1 MLRVL
6 LVDDDVEFRT
16 QAQDFIRQEG
26 FETHVAGTLE
36 EARAQLEQIK
46 PHLILI
52 DLLLPDG
59 DGFELV
65 KEIPRASFMKTVMI
79 TGYASVDSAV
89 IAVRSNVWDYLTKP
103 LDIDRLRSLLMRLRL
118 EEAHQDMPT
127 ILDAQGNSA
136 AFGPLIGA
144 SPVMRELYK
153 VIEKVAPTEVTVL
166 INGESGTGKE
176 LVGWTIHEMSRRSNK
191 PYLTL
196 NCGALSPTLIGS
208 ELFGH
213 ERGSFTG
220 AARQHRGYFERAHG
234 GTLFLDEITEM
245 PIDLQAHLLRV
256 LETGRVIRLGGSRE
270 FPVDVRVIAATNRQ
284 TDDAV
289 ARGKFRKD
297 LFFRLSAFPI
307 HVPPLRDRH
316 GDVELLAK
324 YFLGLLNRSKKTNK
338 KISEAAL
345 QYLVKHAEW
354 RGNVRELRNA
364 IEQAY
369 LLSGDT
375 IEPNHIH
382 LLTAGEMNLVQDAM
396 DISVGRTLD
405 DVEREL
411 LYKTLHYMKGNKK
424 RAAQS
429 LGISLKTLYNR
440 LARYEQEHAAHGGN
454 GTFSRSLDT
463 QQS

>member
-6 LVDDDVEFRT
+6 LVDDDVDFRT
-16 QAQDFIRQEG
+16 QGQELIRREG
-26 FETHVAGTLE
+26 FEVVAVGTMD
-36 EARAQLEQIK
+36 EARFQLSNNK
-46 PHLILI
+46 PHLVLV

-59 DGFELV
+59 DGLDLA
-65 KEIPRASFMKTVMI
+65 KEIPRSSFTKVVLI
-79 TGYASVDSAV
+79 TGHASVDSAV
-89 IAVRSNVWDYLTKP
+89 GAMRSNVWDYLTKP
-103 LDIDRLRSLLMRLRL
+103 IDVERLRILLMRLRL
-118 EEAHQDMPT
+118 QEAHQDMPT
-127 ILDAQGNSA
+127 IIDAQGNSA

-144 SPVMRELYK
+144 SPVMYELYK
-153 VIEKVAPTEVTVL
+153 LIEKVAPTEVTVL

-176 LVGWTIHEMSRRSNK
+176 LVGWTIHEISRRSHK

-220 AARQHRGYFERAHG
+220 AAHQHRGYFERAHG

-256 LETGRVIRLGGSRE
+256 LETGRVVRLGGSRE
-270 FPVDVRVIAATNRQ
+270 FPIDVRVIAATNRR
-284 TDDAV
+284 TDEAV
-289 ARGKFRKD
+289 AKGKFRKD

-307 HVPPLRDRH
+307 NVPSLRERD
-316 GDVELLAK
+316 GDVELLSK
-324 YFLGLLNRSKKTNK
+324 YFLGLLNRAKKYNK
-338 KISEAAL
+338 KISESAV
-345 QYLVKHAEW
+345 QYLAKNMEW

-369 LLSGDT
+369 LLSGDI
-375 IEPNHIH
+375 IEQQHISSFSSKEII
-382 LLTAGEMNLVQDAM
+382 TFQDVM
-396 DISVGRTLD
+396 DISVGRTLE

-411 LYKTLHYMKGNKK
+411 LYKTLAYMKGNKK

-440 LARYEQEHAAHGGN
+440 LARYEGN
-454 GTFSRSLDT
+454 SRGENEIIHDAYDHSPN
-463 QQS
+463 

>member
-6 LVDDDVEFRT
+6 LVDDDIEFRT
-16 QAQDFIRQEG
+16 QAQELIRQEG
-26 FETHVAGTLE
+26 FEVIAVGTLE
-36 EARAQLEQIK
+36 QARLQVPQVR
-46 PHLILI
+46 PHLILT

-59 DGFELV
+59 DGLELA
-65 KEIPRASFMKTVMI
+65 KELPRASFTRIVLI
-79 TGYASVDSAV
+79 TGHASVDSAIV
-89 IAVRSNVWDYLTKP
+89 AMRTNVWDYLTKP
-103 LDIDRLRSLLMRLRL
+103 IDVERLRALLMRLRL
-118 EEAHQDMPT
+118 EEAHQDMPSIT
-127 ILDAQGNSA
+127 DAQGNSA

-144 SPVMRELYK
+144 SPVMRDLYN
-153 VIEKVAPTEVTVL
+153 VIQKVAPTEVTVL

-176 LVGWTIHEMSRRSNK
+176 LVGWTIHEMSRRSHK

-220 AARQHRGYFERAHG
+220 AARQHRGYFERADG

-256 LETGRVIRLGGSRE
+256 LETGRVVRLGGNRE

-284 TDDAV
+284 TDEAV

-307 HVPPLRDRH
+307 HIPPLKERA
-316 GDVELLAK
+316 GDIELLAK
-324 YFLGLLNRSKKTNK
+324 YFLGLLNRSKRTNK

-345 QYLVKHAEW
+345 QYLTKSREW

-369 LLSGDT
+369 LISGDT
-375 IEPNHIH
+375 IEQQH
-382 LLTAGEMNLVQDAM
+382 LPRIASGEIAMFQDAM
-396 DISVGRTLD
+396 DIAVGRTLD

-411 LYKTLHYMKGNKK
+411 LYKTLSHMKGNKK

-440 LARYEQEHAAHGGN
+440 LARYEQGA
-454 GTFSRSLDT
+454 RSD
-463 QQS
+463 SEMMNVD

>member
-6 LVDDDVEFRT
+6 LVDDDIEFRS
-16 QAQDFIRQEG
+16 QGQELIAREG
-26 FETHVAGTLE
+26 FEVVAVGTMD
-36 EARAQLEQIK
+36 EARFQLSHNK
-46 PHLILI
+46 PHLVLV

-59 DGFELV
+59 DGLDLA
-65 KEIPRASFMKTVMI
+65 KEIPQSSFTKVVLI
-79 TGYASVDSAV
+79 TGHASVDSA
-89 IAVRSNVWDYLTKP
+89 IGAMRSNVWDYLTKP
-103 LDIDRLRSLLMRLRL
+103 IDVERLRVLLMRLRL
-118 EEAHQDMPT
+118 QEAHQHMPL
-127 ILDAQGNSA
+127 IVDAQGNSA

-144 SPVMRELYK
+144 SPVMRELYNL
-153 VIEKVAPTEVTVL
+153 IEKVAPTEVTVL

-176 LVGWTIHEMSRRSNK
+176 LVGWTIHEMSRRSHK

-220 AARQHRGYFERAHG
+220 AAHQHRGYFERAHG

-256 LETGRVIRLGGSRE
+256 LETGRVVRLGGSRE
-270 FPVDVRVIAATNRQ
+270 FPVDVRVIAATNRK
-284 TDDAV
+284 TDEAV
-289 ARGKFRKD
+289 TRGKFRKD

-307 HVPPLRDRH
+307 NVPSLRDRE
-316 GDVELLAK
+316 GDVEILTK
-324 YFLGLLNRSKKTNK
+324 YFLGLLNRAKKSNK
-338 KISEAAL
+338 KISESAV
-345 QYLVKHAEW
+345 QYLAKDREW
-354 RGNVRELRNA
+354 RGNVRELRNV

-369 LLSGDT
+369 LLSGEV
-375 IEPNHIH
+375 IEQQHIPLFSSKDMKTVH
-382 LLTAGEMNLVQDAM
+382 DVM

-405 DVEREL
+405 DVERDL
-411 LYKTLHYMKGNKK
+411 LYKTLEYMQGNKK

-440 LARYEQEHAAHGGN
+440 LARYEN
-454 GTFSRSLDT
+454 GYHSDNNIIDEAIDHTFN
-463 QQS
+463 

>member
-6 LVDDDVEFRT
+6 LVDDDIEFRS
-16 QAQDFIRQEG
+16 QAQELIRQEG
-26 FETHVAGTLE
+26 FDVAAAGSIE
-36 EARAQLEQIK
+36 QARQQMENVK
-46 PHLILI
+46 PHLLLV

-59 DGFELV
+59 DGLELAKGLSRSTKIV
-65 KEIPRASFMKTVMI
+65 LI

-89 IAVRSNVWDYLTKP
+89 GAMRSNVWDYLTKP
-103 LDIDRLRSLLMRLRL
+103 LDMERLRGLLMRLRL
-118 EEAHQDMPT
+118 EAAHQDMPVV
-127 ILDAQGNSA
+127 LDAAGNSA

-144 SPVMRELYK
+144 SPAMRELYK
-153 VIEKVAPTEVTVL
+153 VIEKVAPTDVTVL

-256 LETGRVIRLGGSRE
+256 LETGRVIRLGGSHE
-270 FPVDVRVIAATNRQ
+270 IPVDVRVIGATNRK
-284 TDDAV
+284 TDEAV
-289 ARGKFRKD
+289 ARGRFRKD

-307 HVPPLRDRH
+307 HVPPLRERQ

-324 YFLGLLNRSKKTNK
+324 YFLGVLNRSKGTNK
-338 KISEAAL
+338 KIAEAAL
-345 QYLVKHAEW
+345 QSLARNADW

-369 LLSGDT
+369 LLCGDT
-375 IEPNHIH
+375 IEPAHIH
-382 LLTAGEMNLVQDAM
+382 LLASGDMAMAQDAM
-396 DISVGRTLD
+396 DIEVGRTLE

-440 LARYEQEHAAHGGN
+440 LARYEGGSGAGSDRGVERIADN
-454 GTFSRSLDT
+454 TH
-463 QQS
+463 Q

>member
-6 LVDDDVEFRT
+6 LIDDDVEFRT
-16 QAQDFIRQEG
+16 QAQELIRQEG
-26 FETHVAGTLE
+26 FEVYVVGTLE
-36 EARAQLEQIK
+36 EARSHLQHTK
-46 PHLILI
+46 PHLILV

-59 DGFELV
+59 DGLELA
-65 KEIPRASFMKTVMI
+65 KEIPRPSFTKVVLI
-79 TGYASVDSAV
+79 TGHATVDSAV
-89 IAVRSNVWDYLTKP
+89 VAVRSNVWDYLTKP
-103 LDIDRLRSLLMRLRL
+103 LDIEVLRVLLMRIRL
-118 EEAHQDMPT
+118 EAAHQDMPT
-127 ILDAQGNSA
+127 ILDGKGASA

-153 VIEKVAPTEVTVL
+153 VVEKVAPTEVTVL

-284 TDDAV
+284 TDEAV

-307 HVPPLRDRH
+307 NVPPLRERE
-316 GDVELLAK
+316 GDVDLLAK

-338 KISEAAL
+338 KISESAL
-345 QYLVKHAEW
+345 QYLSKHTEW

-364 IEQAY
+364 MEQAY

-375 IEPNHIH
+375 IEPNHLH
-382 LLTAGEMNLVQDAM
+382 LLATGDMTMVQDAM
-396 DISVGRTLD
+396 DISVGRTLE

-440 LARYEQEHAAHGGN
+440 LARYEQEHASQN
-454 GTFSRSLDT
+454 GDGAFGRSLDIS
-463 QQS
+463 Q

>member
-6 LVDDDVEFRT
+6 LVDDDVLFRS
-16 QAQDFIRQEG
+16 QAQELISQEG
-26 FETHVAGTLE
+26 FQISAVGSLE
-36 EARAQLEQIK
+36 EARAQLDHMK
-46 PHLILI
+46 PHLVLV

-59 DGFELV
+59 EGLDLAR
-65 KEIPRASFMKTVMI
+65 EIPRTSFTKVVLI
-79 TGYASVDSAV
+79 TGHASVASAV
-89 IAVRSNVWDYLTKP
+89 DAVRSNVWDYLTKP
-103 LDIDRLRSLLMRLRL
+103 LDMDRLRLLLMRIKL
-118 EEAHQDMPT
+118 EEAHQDMPVV
-127 ILDAQGNSA
+127 LDAKGNSA
-136 AFGPLIGA
+136 SFGPLVGG
-144 SPVMRELYK
+144 SPAMRELYK
-153 VIEKVAPTEVTVL
+153 VIEKVAPTDVTVL
-166 INGESGTGKE
+166 IQGESGTGKE
-176 LVGWTIHEMSRRSNK
+176 LVGWTIHEMSRRSHK
-191 PYLTL
+191 SYLTL

-284 TDDAV
+284 TDEAV

-307 HVPPLRDRH
+307 HIPPLRERE

-324 YFLGLLNRSKKTNK
+324 YFLGLLNRSRKTNK

-345 QYLVKHAEW
+345 QYLNSKNMEW

-364 IEQAY
+364 MEQAY

-375 IEPNHIH
+375 IEQNHIH
-382 LLTAGEMNLVQDAM
+382 LLSSGDMTMVKDAM
-396 DISVGRTLD
+396 DIAVGRTLE

-440 LARYEQEHAAHGGN
+440 LARYEHGAPVGRE
-454 GTFSRSLDT
+454 TADT
-463 QQS
+463 TTTDSAPY

>member
-6 LVDDDVEFRT
+6 LIDDDVQFRS
-16 QAQDFIRQEG
+16 QAQELISQEG
-26 FETHVAGTLE
+26 FQITAVGSLE
-36 EARAQLEQIK
+36 QARAQLEHIK
-46 PHLILI
+46 PHLIFV

-59 DGFELV
+59 EGLDLA
-65 KEIPRASFMKTVMI
+65 KEIPPSSFTKVVLI
-79 TGYASVDSAV
+79 TGHASVSSAV
-89 IAVRSNVWDYLTKP
+89 NAMRSNVWDYLTKP
-103 LDIDRLRSLLMRLRL
+103 LDIDRLRLLLMRIKL
-118 EEAHQDMPT
+118 EAAHQDMPVM
-127 ILDAQGNSA
+127 LDAKGNSA
-136 AFGPLIGA
+136 SFGPLVGA
-144 SPVMRELYK
+144 SPAMQDLYK
-153 VIEKVAPTEVTVL
+153 VIEKVAPTDVTVL
-166 INGESGTGKE
+166 IHGESGTGKE
-176 LVGWTIHEMSRRSNK
+176 LVGWTLHEMSRRSNK
-191 PYLTL
+191 SYLTL

-256 LETGRVIRLGGSRE
+256 LETGRVTRLGGNRE

-284 TDDAV
+284 TDEAV
-289 ARGKFRKD
+289 ARGRFRKD

-307 HVPPLRDRH
+307 NIPPLRERE
-316 GDVELLAK
+316 GDAELLAR
-324 YFLGLLNRSKKTNK
+324 YFLGLLNRSKMTNK

-345 QYLVKHAEW
+345 QYLNSKNLEW

-364 IEQAY
+364 MEQAY
-369 LLSGDT
+369 LLSAGT
-375 IEPNHIH
+375 IEQNHIR
-382 LLTAGEMNLVQDAM
+382 LLSVGDMAIVQDAM
-396 DISVGRTLD
+396 DIAVGRTLE

-440 LARYEQEHAAHGGN
+440 LARYEQDARAGHEAVNNMAEDAPH
-454 GTFSRSLDT
+454 
-463 QQS
+463 